1 MAMSHQRI
9 PFEQL
14 PATMLDGQGA
24 AISLRE
30 HLEETEHNVED
41 VLLCLQALRVED
53 VPAITWSW
61 EENAWHPEFL
71 DDEHYPQ
78 YFVQEIGPNSSRYH
92 AIWSVPLCKRDLN
105 TIWRDGQRYLE
116 GHGRQVL
123 GLDYKLELAQSGTEY
138 RLTHDSMRIVMGLL
152 EATPLRQAFASA
164 HGNRI
169 KVDAP
174 LLVALIQWIDE
185 LKQLLKTER
194 QVLDVLQ
201 RRAQRHSDRNLHT
214 NE

>member
-1 MAMSHQRI
+1 MTYQRI
-9 PFEQL
+9 PLERL
-14 PATMLDGQGA
+14 PAAAADGEGA
-24 AISLRE
+24 VFSLRE

-53 VPAITWSW
+53 VPPITWSW
-61 EENAWHPEFL
+61 EENAWHPEFV

-78 YFVQEIGPNSSRYH
+78 YFVQDLGAASNRYH
-92 AIWSVPLCKRDLN
+92 VIWSAPLCKRDPN
-105 TIWRDGQRYLE
+105 TVWRDGERYLQ

-123 GLDYKLELAQSGTEY
+123 VFDYKLELVRSGETH
-138 RLTHDSMRIVMGLL
+138 RLTHDSIRVVMGLH
-152 EATPLRQAFASA
+152 EAAPLRQAYASA

-174 LLVALIQWIDE
+174 LLVALSQWIDE
-185 LKQLLKTER
+185 LKQFLKMER

-201 RRAQRHSDRNLHT
+201 RRAGRHADRNLHT

>member
-1 MAMSHQRI
+1 MNYQRI
-9 PFEQL
+9 ALERL
-14 PATMLDGQGA
+14 PPTVFDGEGTA
-24 AISLRE
+24 FSLRE

-53 VPAITWSW
+53 VPPITWSW
-61 EENAWHPEFL
+61 EENAWQPEFL

-78 YFVQEIGPNSSRYH
+78 YFLRELSPGNSRYH
-92 AIWSVPLCKRDLN
+92 IIWSAPLCKRDPN
-105 TIWRDGQRYLE
+105 TIWRDGERYLQ

-123 GLDYKLELAQSGTEY
+123 IFDYKLELAQSGMEL
-138 RLTHDSMRIVMGLL
+138 RLTHDSIRVVMGLH
-152 EATPLRQAFASA
+152 EAAPLRQAFASA
-164 HGNRI
+164 EGNRI

-174 LLVALIQWIDE
+174 LLTALSQWIDD
-185 LKQLLKTER
+185 LKHYLKLER

>member
-1 MAMSHQRI
+1 MNHQRI

-14 PATMLDGQGA
+14 PGTIVDERGSAL
-24 AISLRE
+24 SLRQ

-41 VLLCLQALRVED
+41 VLLCLQALRVDD
-53 VPAITWSW
+53 VPAITWNW
-61 EENAWHPEFL
+61 DENAWHPELL

-78 YFVQEIGPNSSRYH
+78 YFTQQISPQSTRYH
-92 AIWSVPLCKRDLN
+92 VIWSAPLCKRDVS
-105 TIWRDGQRYLE
+105 TVWRDGARYLQ

-123 GLDYKLELAQSGTEY
+123 VFDYKLELNATATGEH
-138 RLTHDSMRIVMGLL
+138 RLSHDSIRVAMGLY
-152 EATPLRQAFASA
+152 ESTPLRQAFASA

-174 LLVALIQWIDE
+174 LLVTLCQWIDE
-185 LKQLLKTER
+185 LKQYLPLER
-194 QVLDVLQ
+194 QVADVLQ
-201 RRAQRHSDRNLHT
+201 RRAQRDDALNLHT

>member
-1 MAMSHQRI
+1 MEYLRI
-9 PFEQL
+9 AFEQL
-14 PATMLDGQGA
+14 PTAIVNAQGETF
-24 AISLRE
+24 SLRE

-61 EENAWHPEFL
+61 EENAWHPELL

-78 YFVQEIGPNSSRYH
+78 YFKQQMAPHSVRYH
-92 AIWSVPLCKRDLN
+92 AIWSVPLCKRDVS
-105 TIWRDGQRYLE
+105 TVWRDGERYLH

-123 GLDYKLELAQSGTEY
+123 VFDYKLELNSTADGEQ
-138 RLTHDSMRIVMGLL
+138 RLTHDSIRVAMGLH

-174 LLVALIQWIDE
+174 LLVTLCKWIDE
-185 LKQLLKTER
+185 LKEFLPLER
-194 QVLDVLQ
+194 QVANVLQ
-201 RRAQRHSDRNLHT
+201 RRAQRHEELNLHS

>member
-1 MAMSHQRI
+1 MQYQRVA
-9 PFEQL
+9 FEQL
-14 PATMLDGQGA
+14 PPIVHCAEGHPL
-24 AISLRE
+24 SLRE

-41 VLLCLQALRVED
+41 VLLCMQALRVED
-53 VPAITWSW
+53 VPSITWNW
-61 EENAWHPEFL
+61 DENAWHPEFL

-78 YFVQEIGPNSSRYH
+78 YFTQEIGPGRTRYH
-92 AIWSVPLCKRDLN
+92 VIWSAPLCKRDPG
-105 TIWRDGQRYLE
+105 TVWRDGERYLQ

-123 GLDYKLELAQSGTEY
+123 LFDYKLEISSSGNAEH
-138 RLTHDSMRIVMGLL
+138 RLSHDSIRVVMGLY
-152 EATPLRQAFASA
+152 EATPLRQVYASS

-174 LLVALIQWIDE
+174 LLAALSQWIDE
-185 LKQLLKTER
+185 LKAYLRLER

-201 RRAQRHSDRNLHT
+201 RRAQRHDDLNLHT

>member
-1 MAMSHQRI
+1 MNHQRI

-14 PATMLDGQGA
+14 PLTIVDQQGQA
-24 AISLRE
+24 LSLRE

-41 VLLCLQALRVED
+41 VLLCLQALRVDD

-61 EENAWHPEFL
+61 EENAWHPELL

-78 YFVQEIGPNSSRYH
+78 YFRQAISAECTRYH
-92 AIWSVPLCKRDLN
+92 TIWSVPLCKRDVS
-105 TIWRDGQRYLE
+105 TVWRDGERYLQ

-123 GLDYKLELAQSGTEY
+123 VFDYKLELNTTATGEHPLS
-138 RLTHDSMRIVMGLL
+138 HDSMRVTMGLH
-152 EATPLRQAFASA
+152 ESTPLRQAFASA

-174 LLVALIQWIDE
+174 LLVTLCQWIDE
-185 LKQLLKTER
+185 LKHYLPLER
-194 QVLDVLQ
+194 QVATVLD
-201 RRAQRHSDRNLHT
+201 RRARRQDELNLHT

>member
-1 MAMSHQRI
+1 MTYQRV
-9 PFEQL
+9 PFERL
-14 PATMLDGQGA
+14 PGTVFDGEGVA
-24 AISLRE
+24 LSMRE

-78 YFVQEIGPNSSRYH
+78 YFVQEIGPDCSRYH
-92 AIWSVPLCKRDLN
+92 ALWTAPLCKRDPS
-105 TIWRDGQRYLE
+105 TTWRDGDRYLQ

-123 GLDYKLELAQSGTEY
+123 VFDYKLELARSGDEY
-138 RLTHDSMRIVMGLL
+138 RLTHDSIRVVMGLH
-152 EATPLRQAFASA
+152 EAAPLRQAYASA

-174 LLVALIQWIDE
+174 LLVALSQWIDE
-185 LKQLLKTER
+185 LKHFLKLER
-194 QVLDVLQ
+194 QVLDVLD
-201 RRAQRHSDRNLHT
+201 RRSQRHSDRNLHT

>member
-1 MAMSHQRI
+1 MTHERI

-14 PATMLDGQGA
+14 PATMVDGQGQVVP
-24 AISLRE
+24 LRD

-61 EENAWHPEFL
+61 EENAWHPELL

-78 YFVQEIGPNSSRYH
+78 YFSQRISPECTRYH
-92 AIWSVPLCKRDLN
+92 IIWSVPLCKRDVS
-105 TIWRDGQRYLE
+105 TVWRDGARYLQ
-116 GHGRQVL
+116 GQGRQVL
-123 GLDYKLELAQSGTEY
+123 VFDYKLELNLSATGERQ
-138 RLTHDSMRIVMGLL
+138 LTHDSIRVTMGLY
-152 EATPLRQAFASA
+152 ESTPLRQAFASA

-169 KVDAP
+169 KVNAP
-174 LLVALIQWIDE
+174 LLVTLCQWIDE
-185 LKQLLKTER
+185 LKQYLPLER
-194 QVLDVLQ
+194 QVANVLD
-201 RRAQRHSDRNLHT
+201 RRARRQDELNLHS

>member
-1 MAMSHQRI
+1 MNHQRI

-14 PATMLDGQGA
+14 PLTILDQQGQA
-24 AISLRE
+24 LSLRE

-53 VPAITWSW
+53 VPAITWNW
-61 EENAWHPEFL
+61 EENARHPELL

-78 YFVQEIGPNSSRYH
+78 YFRLQISPHSARYH
-92 AIWSVPLCKRDLN
+92 AIWSVPLCKRDVS
-105 TIWRDGQRYLE
+105 TVWRDGERYLQ

-123 GLDYKLELAQSGTEY
+123 VFDYKLELDSSADGDQ
-138 RLTHDSMRIVMGLL
+138 RLTHDSIRVAMGLHD
-152 EATPLRQAFASA
+152 ATPLRQAFASA
-164 HGNRI
+164 RGNRI

-174 LLVALIQWIDE
+174 LLVAICQWIDE
-185 LKQLLKTER
+185 LKAYLPLER
-194 QVLDVLQ
+194 QVASVLQ
-201 RRAQRHSDRNLHT
+201 RRAQRHEELNLHT

>member
-1 MAMSHQRI
+1 MAYQRI
-9 PFEQL
+9 PLEAL
-14 PATMLDGQGA
+14 PPTVVNGVGTAF
-24 AISLRE
+24 SLRQ

-53 VPAITWSW
+53 VPPITWSW

-78 YFVQEIGPNSSRYH
+78 YFLQDLGPGASRYH
-92 AIWSVPLCKRDLN
+92 TIWSVPLCRRDPN
-105 TIWRDGQRYLE
+105 TIWRDGERYLA

-123 GLDYKLELAQSGTEY
+123 IFDYKLELAQANEVLH
-138 RLTHDSMRIVMGLL
+138 LTHDSIRVVMGLH
-152 EATPLRQAFASA
+152 EAAPLRQAFASA

-174 LLVALIQWIDE
+174 LLVTLSQWIDE
-185 LKQLLKTER
+185 LKHFLKLER

-201 RRAQRHSDRNLHT
+201 RRSQRHSDRNLHT